1 MMRNKVIVFD
11 LEDTLYKEV
20 DFLKSGYR
28 AVADYLTQTY
38 GIVDVYQKMWNY
50 YQSKEKDVFQ
60 RVLDENQLMIDK
72 TDLIDIYRF
81 HKPQLQFD
89 KDVRYVLE
97 QLHDKFPL
105 ALITDGRGRTKR
117 NIIEALGV
125 SDYIGWSD
133 IYISDEVGHLKTEP
147 YSFFKIMEKFP
158 TCHYVYVGDNLQKD
172 FVVPNQLGWDS
183 ICLLDDGQH
192 IHEQDFNLEEI
203 YLPKHK
209 ISKLSELLELIL
221 LVVR

>member
-1 MMRNKVIVFD
+1 MMRNKVVVFD

-28 AVADYLTQTY
+28 AVADYLTKTC
-38 GIVDVYQKMWNY
+38 GVEDVYQKMWNY

-81 HKPQLQFD
+81 HKPQIQLD

-97 QLHDKFPL
+97 QLHDKFQL

-133 IYISDEVGHLKTEP
+133 IYISEEVGHLKTEP
-147 YSFFKIMEKFP
+147 YSFLQIMKKYP

-172 FVVPNQLGWDS
+172 FVVPNQLGWNS
-183 ICLLDDGQH
+183 FCLLDDGQH
-192 IHEQDFNLEEI
+192 IHKQDFTIDTLKMPQHIINI
-203 YLPKHK
+203 
-209 ISKLSELLELIL
+209 ITELLDY
-221 LVVR
+221 V